1 MLSKEFCSGALLAS
15 CVLLCAATSV
25 RVSSAPAMDTAKFAI
40 KELETNFHEANTCA
54 DYELMFSL
62 WADDAVF
69 SSPAGTFVGPT
80 EITDFLSSGP
90 NWGAVTSLSS
100 NYKALSRLR
109 GNTADFVFECILVDV
124 SGLDPLTTPLST
136 IPFGSQNPDVEIVQ
150 HSNAT
155 CTATRKKSGW
165 VFQTFTGAA
174 GPLRP

>member
-109 GNTADFVFECILVDV
+109 GNTADFVFE
-124 SGLDPLTTPLST
+124 PLST